1 MKFYVIHLKH
11 QGSHL
16 CDKHNTSEIG
26 ISISTKKK
34 KHVPFFLRL
43 CLCVFHLCYAYRT
56 SANQASSHLCDK
68 LNTSPDTSQSKEKFT
83 YHVPHVQ
90 DWLHNWSVIAWL
102 LRTRLLLILLVCQM
116 KGNTRYPLSP
126 CSRYRHTTGFYPG
139 KIVLPRKNFPRWI
152 YPGFHFP

>member
-16 CDKHNTSEIG
+16 CDKHNTREIG
-26 ISISTKKK
+26 INISTKKK
-34 KHVPFFLRL
+34 KHVPFSLRL

-68 LNTSPDTSQSKEKFT
+68 HNTSQSKEKFT
-83 YHVPHVQ
+83 YHVSHVQ

-102 LRTRLLLILLVCQM
+102 LRTRLLLILLVCSLVCQM

-126 CSRYRHTTGFYPG
+126 CSRYRHTTGYYSG